1 MEQRGFKMKK
11 AVVVQCRLGSIRL
24 KNKALKQI
32 DEKTLLEYVLNSMKK
47 VDATL
52 HYVLTDFASVEK
64 LKPIVEKCGWNI
76 FAGSEF
82 DVLDRFCSFLRFI
95 ENTSVH
101 NFPEIII
108 RATADNPFLF
118 YDAAQKMIEDYEMQ
132 VEEGLKKDENFKID
146 YFTWSGLPHG
156 SGVEILKTLSL
167 LESVNYTSSP
177 YDHEHV
183 GPALYNHK
191 DRYNCVFVE
200 APKEWNFPEL
210 RTTVDTFTDFFRA
223 KSIINL
229 YKIQNKVSSI
239 GDAFDSQ
246 FVIEACKSK
255 SVTNPILFV
264 PNVDGKHGSGHLKRV
279 LDLASILCADIY
291 FSEKKVKKH
300 KVFLENLIN
309 QYVLKGLITKDQIV
323 KEDFPEDFYSLIV
336 MDNFKTSQKEID
348 YFSKFA
354 PVISIDEG
362 STKKVLKKIAYT
374 LNIIPSD
381 IKTDLINFTNYD
393 FIPVSNKNREKSI
406 KSISEI
412 KNILIAFGGID
423 KSLFSLRIAQK
434 IENILLDEKKSDFK
448 ITIVTTNK
456 LILENK
462 DSPRIFITQ
471 TIENLREHLFEYDLV
486 ITHYGFTA
494 FEAASS
500 NCLVFTFAPTV
511 LHKKLSKKMG
521 FTNLSHGISE
531 KKLKTE
537 IENLINSEDSDFVK
551 QLKQNNKTDFN
562 SNKKLSEFITD
573 LSEKNVLSC
582 PVCNEKNIFD
592 DKIISR
598 DKIKTIRRCKKCK
611 LDYISF
617 ENTTKT
623 EYNADYFGVEYKN
636 QYGKTYLE
644 DFNSIKNSCLRRH
657 NIVDSI
663 FRKKINK
670 DNSVKGKILDIGC
683 AYGPYLSA
691 SSDLGWLPFGI
702 EPSSDAVDYVKNK
715 LNFNAICSKFPVEN
729 LPKDYCNF
737 DAVTMWYVIEHFEKL
752 DEVLKTVNALL
763 KNDGI
768 FAFSTPSNCGI
779 SGKYDKSKFYKN
791 SPSDH
796 FSIWNP
802 RVAKKILKKYGFKTV
817 KIVSTGIHP
826 ERYPFIKKH
835 DIKENQFLYKM
846 FELHAKLFKLGDTFE
861 IYAIKK

>member
-1 MEQRGFKMKK
+1 MKK
-11 AVVVQCRLGSIRL
+11 AVVVQCRLGSTRL

-32 DEKTLLEYVLNSMKK
+32 DDKTLLEYVLNSMKK
-47 VDATL
+47 VDAAL
-52 HYVLTDFASVEK
+52 HYVLTDFSSVEK
-64 LKPIVEKCGWNI
+64 LRPIVEKSGWNI

-82 DVLDRFCSFLRFI
+82 DVLDRFCSFLRFV
-95 ENTSVH
+95 EKTSVH

-118 YDAAQKMIEDYEMQ
+118 YDAAQKMVEDYEKQ
-132 VEEGLKKDENFKID
+132 VEDGLKKDENFKID
-146 YFTWSGLPHG
+146 YFTWTGLPHG
-156 SGVEILKTLSL
+156 SGVEILNALSL

-191 DRYNCVFVE
+191 DRYNCVFV
-200 APKEWNFPEL
+200 ASPKEWNFPEL
-210 RTTVDTFTDFFRA
+210 RTTVDTFNDFFRA
-223 KSIINL
+223 KSIISL
-229 YKIQNKVSSI
+229 YKTQKNIVHIENSLE
-239 GDAFDSQ
+239 SQ
-246 FVIEACKSK
+246 FVIDACKSK
-255 SVTNPILFV
+255 YVTNPILFV
-264 PNVDGKHGSGHLKRV
+264 PNIDGKHGSGHLKRV
-279 LDLASILCADIY
+279 LELSSVLCAYIY
-291 FSEKKVKKH
+291 FPEKKVKKY
-300 KVFLENLIN
+300 KVYLENLIN
-309 QYVLKGLITKDQIV
+309 HYVLQGLITKDQII
-323 KEDFPEDFYSLIV
+323 KDDFPEDFFSLIV

-354 PVISIDEG
+354 KVISIDEG
-362 STKKVLKKIAYT
+362 SNKKVLEKIAYA

-381 IKTDLINFTNYD
+381 IDSDLINFTNYD
-393 FIPVSNKNREKSI
+393 FIPVPNKNREKSI
-406 KSISEI
+406 KSINEI
-412 KNILIAFGGID
+412 KNVAIVFGGID
-423 KSLFSLRIAQK
+423 NSLFSLKVAQK
-434 IENILLDEKKSDFK
+434 IENILLNEKSLDFK

-456 LILENK
+456 FILENH
-462 DSPRIFITQ
+462 DSPRIFATK

-494 FEAASS
+494 FESISS
-500 NCLVFTFAPTV
+500 NCLVFTFAPTL

-521 FTNLSHGISE
+521 FSNLPHTISE
-531 KKLKTE
+531 KKLKLE
-537 IENLINSEDSDFVK
+537 ILKLINADDSDFVK
-551 QLKQNNKTDFN
+551 QLKQNNKNDFN
-562 SNKKLSEFITD
+562 STEKLSEFIRD
-573 LSEKNVLSC
+573 LSEKNVFYC
-582 PVCNEKNIFD
+582 PVCNSNDILD
-592 DKIISR
+592 DKIVSR
-598 DKIKTIRRCKKCK
+598 DKIKTIRNCKKCN

-617 ENTTKT
+617 ENTEKT

-657 NIVDSI
+657 KIVDLI
-663 FRKKINK
+663 FRKKNSK

-702 EPSSDAVDYVKNK
+702 EPANDAVDYVKNK
-715 LNFNAICSKFPVEN
+715 LNFNVICSKFPVEN

-763 KNDGI
+763 KSKGI
-768 FAFSTPSNCGI
+768 FAFSTPSNRGI
-779 SGKYDKSKFYKN
+779 SGKYNKTDFYKN

-835 DIKENQFLYKM
+835 AIKENQFLFKM
-846 FELHAKLFKLGDTFE
+846 VALHAKLFKLGDTFE